1 MATQAARLPVFGPV
15 DIAAFA
21 IDELAD
27 FRLRTGRHAV
37 VLRTVGHRDR
47 GGFFRD
53 PRCCTESF
61 AGACD
66 VHELLSKRGDWS
78 GARSDRGGCRRCAC
92 IYREGGAG
100 AASCVDRGGGL
111 SHCPCRSLRGAVH
124 FPSAQRH
131 HDIRDEVRMSNRAE
145 AFEHWIRTSFVQ
157 MNTELENLYFAKA
170 DRAQVIGCGDPIKAS
185 LRDEGHTHVVALLA
199 EGNTGEGFDS
209 AYGVLGSVG
218 LYLGALRRHELT
230 NPAREERSPFPEA
243 SSLALHVGAS
253 LGMAPRFSTGHL
265 ATHNRARAGVRKSF
279 TSLRDEFLFIDEN
292 TRGILSLQRAADALA
307 SIVHLGVSSPVADI
321 MFDAAKQALRDVI
334 RFNGRLMNQ
343 LGVER
348 VVYSVRPYYKPYRVG
363 RQEYR
368 GANAGDFSGINE
380 IDLLLGLCRANDPY
394 YAQLLVDKMLFMIPA
409 DQARLRDCMTRTSL
423 LDELL
428 ALIDTHAQEE
438 WFQRNAAA
446 YLEVCDL
453 FGQSAAQHHDDLV
466 KRFIAVPAA
475 ALEARDLEGITA
487 SGPPLPVLLR
497 SLEVL
502 RDLRLAADRTDIAS
516 RHADLKRLRAVVA
529 GDRPLAAA

>member
-1 MATQAARLPVFGPV
+1 M
-15 DIAAFA
+15 
-21 IDELAD
+21 
-27 FRLRTGRHAV
+27 
-37 VLRTVGHRDR
+37 
-47 GGFFRD
+47 
-53 PRCCTESF
+53 S
-61 AGACD
+61 
-66 VHELLSKRGDWS
+66 SK
-78 GARSDRGGCRRCAC
+78 
-92 IYREGGAG
+92 
-100 AASCVDRGGGL
+100 
-111 SHCPCRSLRGAVH
+111 
-124 FPSAQRH
+124 
-131 HDIRDEVRMSNRAE
+131 AE

-157 MNTELENLYFAKA
+157 MNTELENLYFANE
-170 DRAQVIGCGDPIKAS
+170 DRAQVIGCGDPIKTS
-185 LRDEGHTHVVALLA
+185 LRDEGHTHVIALLA

-218 LYLGALRRHELT
+218 LYLAALRRHELT

-265 ATHNRARAGVRKSF
+265 ATYNRARAGIRKSF

-307 SIVHLGVSSPVADI
+307 SIVHLGVSSPVADV
-321 MFDAAKQALRDVI
+321 MFDTAKQAIRDVI
-334 RFNGRLMNQ
+334 RFNSRLMME
-343 LGVER
+343 LDVDR
-348 VVYSVRPYYKPYRVG
+348 FFYSVRPYYKPYRVG

-394 YAQLLVDKMLFMIPA
+394 YAQLLVDKMLFMLPT

-428 ALIDTHAQEE
+428 SLMDGHNQAD
-438 WFQRNAAA
+438 WFQQNARA

-453 FGQSAAQHHDDLV
+453 FGQSAAQHHDGLV
-466 KRFIAVPAA
+466 RRFIEAPAVN
-475 ALEARDLEGITA
+475 LNERGLGGITA

-502 RDLRLAADRTDIAS
+502 RDLRLAARRSDIVT
-516 RHADLKRLRAVVA
+516 RHDDLARLRSVLKTDAGPMAVA
-529 GDRPLAAA
+529 DSAA